1 MAPAIDSRVF
11 SLIQDNSK
19 AEKKSKFIEQCC
31 RAHGP
36 FDMIS
41 SSVCLNVN
49 IIQRRS
55 RKHFT
60 MEDNVFSFFF
70 HLQTT
75 KNTMNISTDRKIFT
89 QNNRRNKNFL
99 QEKKWSDV
107 EWKKKKWYSWLL
119 FSSCCYKRFANFLRC
134 FSFEWQMIF
143 FVTLCSNSN
152 FTHKWIDEYHIK
164 VSNRI
169 EWLKCN

>member
-107 EWKKKKWYSWLL
+107 EWKKKNDIHGFYSLAVVTKDLQIFCAAFHLNDRWFFLL
-119 FSSCCYKRFANFLRC
+119 LSVVIQISHTNESMNIILRF
-134 FSFEWQMIF
+134 
-143 FVTLCSNSN
+143 
-152 FTHKWIDEYHIK
+152 
-164 VSNRI
+164 RI
-169 EWLKCN
+169 ELSD